1 MYDLNYL
8 VRSAYFEI
16 LGRSYYNVNWLNKRD
31 FGTMSKGEA
40 ARQRIIDAANKLIYQ
55 QGYQAT
61 SLADVADAIG
71 VTKGN
76 LHYHFN
82 SKEDLLDAVI
92 YHRLEGISIQLQQWQ
107 QDYATPVER
116 LKRFV
121 QMLLNEEAQLVR
133 FGCPMGSLNM
143 ELGKS
148 QKSLQAKSL
157 VMFQYYLTW
166 LEKQFKQ
173 LDRQNGKA
181 LSQHLITMAQGAA
194 LMAYIYQDPK
204 WLKQE
209 CKQIDSWIDSL
220 STLRS

>member
-1 MYDLNYL
+1 
-8 VRSAYFEI
+8 
-16 LGRSYYNVNWLNKRD
+16 
-31 FGTMSKGEA
+31 MSKGEA